1 MIENCINCGT
11 SFNVDKNLITNDKK
25 LFSCSICKHEWEIK
39 KGPNN
44 FLQTENLER
53 ELEAIR
59 TEIKKNTSKIKN
71 SSLKNRN
78 KSQSKTN
85 QINENNKVFNVKKK
99 SVAEIASEIAS
110 AKEKKEIFL
119 QKNNQSSKRKNLVKE
134 DIYSDNSPPINLAI
148 PVIMLMIILIFS
160 ASMYYR
166 STIVGLSYAY
176 FPLQTEKHFP
186 KILQLFEKVKIPF
199 NAELNKIEIS
209 NFGATYEKNAIKFF
223 GNIKNNSV
231 LPIIVPSIKAIVVTE
246 DGKILAETLIPI
258 TKKYILSKNDLSFS
272 YLFETKR
279 NFENTTVRATLLK
292 KIHL

>member
-1 MIENCINCGT
+1 MIEKCINCGT

-25 LFSCSICKHEWEIK
+25 LFSCSICNHEWEIK
-39 KGPNN
+39 QDSNN

-85 QINENNKVFNVKKK
+85 ENNKVFNVKKK

-110 AKEKKEIFL
+110 AKEKKEISL
-119 QKNNQSSKRKNLVKE
+119 QKNNQSTKRKNLIKE
-134 DIYSDNSPPINLAI
+134 DIYSDNSPPVNLAI
-148 PVIMLMIILIFS
+148 PAIMLMIILIFS

-176 FPLQTEKHFP
+176 FPLKTEKHFP
-186 KILQLFEKVKIPF
+186 KVLQLFEKVKIPF

-258 TKKYILSKNDLSFS
+258 TKKYILSKNDLNFS
-272 YLFETKR
+272 YLFKTKR